1 MLISSLDR
9 ETTDQYNIS
18 LRVEDS
24 ALGSPDVKYSNV
36 TLYISV
42 EDVNDN
48 PPVCSPTLFAEE
60 ILEGKNAQGNYHI
73 KLSGMHVVSLRA
85 VNHGFWSQ
93 LGCSVRNATIF
104 SRQLKVSLGLFSK
117 K

>member
-1 MLISSLDR
+1 MTISFQGTVVFQAQVTDNDKGIHGDLRYILVSGNDDNKFYLDEVVGRLVLISSLDR

-36 TLYISV
+36 TLYITV

-48 PPVCSPTLFAEE
+48 PPVCTQTLFAEQ
-60 ILEGKNAQGNYHI
+60 ILEGK
-73 KLSGMHVVSLRA
+73 
-85 VNHGFWSQ
+85 
-93 LGCSVRNATIF
+93 
-104 SRQLKVSLGLFSK
+104 
-117 K
+117 

>member
-1 MLISSLDR
+1 MLVSSLDR

-36 TLYISV
+36 TVYISV
-42 EDVNDN
+42 VDVNDN

-60 ILEGKNAQGNYHI
+60 ILEGKNKN
-73 KLSGMHVVSLRA
+73 HVY
-85 VNHGFWSQ
+85 Q
-93 LGCSVRNATIF
+93 
-104 SRQLKVSLGLFSK
+104 SK
-117 K
+117 RVQE